1 MSTVRRFTNKFLAP
15 IRDWRR
21 APREKALTE
30 ELSRRFADAALAAQS
45 VGTVDP
51 NWRERIDTALACPDN
66 ADIPRCAD
74 AGKLDGSLITMH
86 NGIRVGALSYYGT
99 GILNLLIENRGVH
112 EPQEEK
118 VFAAVLDALPQPD
131 AMLELGAYWGFYS
144 LWFKQKFPDA
154 RVVLVEPSLE
164 GMMSGQFNFKVNNIE
179 GEFIRAR
186 IGDYVDTASRLEPQL
201 TVDAIVESRQLRHLA
216 ILHCDIQGHEA
227 AMLRGATRTLEQQLA
242 DYIFISTHSEELH
255 ASCRKILE
263 DFRYTIIAQ
272 HSVAE
277 SYSYDGLLV
286 ARRNELKIIGQV
298 TVSLRKH
305 P

>member
-1 MSTVRRFTNKFLAP
+1 MSAIRRIANKFLAP
-15 IRDWRR
+15 FHDWRR
-21 APREKALTE
+21 APKEKAQAE
-30 ELSRRFADAALAAQS
+30 EIARRLNDPTLAAKL
-45 VGTVDP
+45 VGSVDP
-51 NWRERIDTALACPDN
+51 KWRERIDTALACPDN
-66 ADIPRCAD
+66 TDIPRCAN
-74 AGKLDGSLITMH
+74 AGKLDGNLITMH
-86 NGIRVGALSYYGT
+86 NGIRVGALSYYGA

-164 GMMSGQFNFKVNNIE
+164 GMMSGQFNFKVNKVE

-201 TVDAIVESRQLRHLA
+201 TVDAIVESHQLRHLA
-216 ILHCDIQGHEA
+216 ILHCDIQGHESE
-227 AMLRGATRTLEQQLA
+227 MLRGATKTLEQRIA

-255 ASCRKILE
+255 ASCRKTLE

-272 HSVAE
+272 HTVAE

-286 ARRNELKIIGQV
+286 ARRKELKGIEHFG
-298 TVSLRKH
+298 VSHRSL
-305 P
+305 

>member
-1 MSTVRRFTNKFLAP
+1 MSTLRRISTKLLAP

-21 APREKALTE
+21 ASKEKILAQE
-30 ELSRRFADAALAAQS
+30 ISRRLDDATLAAKL
-45 VGTVDP
+45 VGNVDP
-51 NWRERIDTALACPDN
+51 KWRERIDTALACPDN
-66 ADIPRCAD
+66 ADIPRCTD
-74 AGKLDGSLITMH
+74 AGNLDGNFITMH
-86 NGIRVGALSYYGT
+86 NGIRVGALSYYGA

-144 LWFKQKFPDA
+144 LWFKQKFPAA

-164 GMMSGQFNFKVNNIE
+164 GMLSGEFNFKANGVQ

-201 TVDAIVESRQLRHLA
+201 TVDAIAESRQLRHLA

-227 AMLRGATRTLEQQLA
+227 AMLRGAARSLEQRIT

-255 ASCRKILE
+255 ESCKQTLQ
-263 DFRYTIIAQ
+263 DARYEIIAQ

-286 ARRNELKIIGQV
+286 ARRTELQGIDRVQISHRG
-298 TVSLRKH
+298 T
-305 P
+305 